1 MPVVFHPQDPFSF
14 SVPPPM
20 RFEHCVVVWSLASLL
35 RDLRPTPASLA
46 SHEASQLSQELQLTR
61 ESLEEVRSLQDHC
74 SWRVWALGWSL
85 KGLVVVD
92 LLLVSFLI
100 LSYWKRGSFR
110 ASSEAVTSLAI
121 QGDTGGSSESEDLS
135 PVQPKLHQGAPNSG
149 GSSPKSKGR
158 PTRPSD
164 LRQRQWTWRGH

>member
-1 MPVVFHPQDPFSF
+1 
-14 SVPPPM
+14 M
-20 RFEHCVVVWSLASLL
+20 RLEHCVVVWSIASLL

-46 SHEASQLSQELQLTR
+46 SHEASQLGQELQLTR
-61 ESLEEVRSLQDHC
+61 EALEDVRSLQDHC

-100 LSYWKRGSFR
+100 LSYWQRGSTR
-110 ASSEAVTSLAI
+110 VAVGAQTTLAI
-121 QGDTGGSSESEDLS
+121 QGDTGGSSDSEDLTPS
-135 PVQPKLHQGAPNSG
+135 PPRVHQGATHSG
-149 GSSPKSKGR
+149 STTPKSKGR

-164 LRQRQWTWRGH
+164 LRQRQ